1 MLPLCFPAGTPVL
14 TPNGLIPIE
23 KIRAGDRVIS
33 RDPVTGLQASRTVLG
48 TTSSSPNHLFH
59 IHYQLDAPSVPA
71 EAAWAATVAHRSRPR
86 GDANGDD
93 EPPAEIVSTGT
104 HPFWVEQQKAFV
116 EAANL
121 QKGDRLRLANGGTAQ
136 VLTVEMETAP
146 TGEHFVTYN
155 LDVQDFHTYFAG
167 PDASGFTTMA
177 SPAKSLTQPS
187 SLPRHL
193 QQTVGPNVSK
203 FNVLQVAF
211 QALWKDEEAA
221 RLGFTVEDVSKI
233 FREFMEEFPGAIP
246 EVRRYSDWLTNPAVK
261 WLKDRNIQ
269 GHHWWPVN
277 WFGPSGGGAWMEGA
291 VSPLA
296 SPIAHTAK
304 PDGVHPAMFKYFCE
318 KLNVN
323 TQEGIQ
329 AAWEAG
335 QSSGRERSPVQRAT
349 GPFEKFLQ
357 GDLQPRHAALQI

>member
-1 MLPLCFPAGTPVL
+1 M
-14 TPNGLIPIE
+14 
-23 KIRAGDRVIS
+23 
-33 RDPVTGLQASRTVLG
+33 G

-86 GDANGDD
+86 GEANGDD

-136 VLTVEMETAP
+136 VLSVEMETAP
-146 TGEHFVTYN
+146 AGEHFVAYN

-167 PDASGFTTMA
+167 PDALWVHNYGFSCQVFDA
-177 SPAKSLTQPS
+177 AFLAAEKY
-187 SLPRHL
+187 L
-193 QQTVGPNVSK
+193 QRTVGPNVSK

-211 QALWKDEEAA
+211 QSLWKDEEAA

-233 FREFMEEFPGAIP
+233 FKEFMEQFPEAIP
-246 EVRRYSDWLTNPAVK
+246 EVRRYSDWLTNPAVQ
-261 WLKDRNIQ
+261 WLKDRRIQ
-269 GHHWWPVN
+269 GHHWWPVD

-304 PDGVHPAMFKYFCE
+304 PDGVHPAMFKYFCQ
-318 KLNVN
+318 KFRVS
-323 TQEGIQ
+323 TKEGIQ
-329 AAWEAG
+329 AAWANLDNLPAESEALFNA
-335 QSSGRERSPVQRAT
+335 QQDLLRSFYKETYNLDMPVFKFNPNAPAQGRGVWLP
-349 GPFEKFLQ
+349 GM
-357 GDLQPRHAALQI
+357 